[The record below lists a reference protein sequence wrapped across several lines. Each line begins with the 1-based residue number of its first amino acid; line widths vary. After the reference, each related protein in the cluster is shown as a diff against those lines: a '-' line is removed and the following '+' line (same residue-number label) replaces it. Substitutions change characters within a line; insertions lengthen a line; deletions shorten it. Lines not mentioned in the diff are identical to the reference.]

1 MPSINRQYSRGQL
14 KKFQTVFTLVEV
26 LPDEYKDGYVVTLTD
41 SARLLGT
48 QINLRL
54 TSNSEAVLAAR
65 RSLDRLEGHLL
76 PEKLE
81 DVRLVVSELVTNS
94 VRHAGLSPD
103 ERISLA
109 VMISDGSVRG
119 RVCDPGPGFEKPSA
133 PRPRTDLSG
142 GWGLPIVERI
152 SDRWG
157 VERNGCACVWFE
169 ID

>member
-1 MPSINRQYSRGQL
+1 M
-14 KKFQTVFTLVEV
+14 
-26 LPDEYKDGYVVTLTD
+26 TLTD
-41 SARLLGT
+41 PALLWGT
-48 QINLRL
+48 QIDLRL
-54 TSNSEAVLAAR
+54 APNSESVLAAR
-65 RSLDRLEGHLL
+65 HCLDRLEGHLL

-103 ERISLA
+103 EQISLA
-109 VMISDGSVRG
+109 VVISDGSVRG
-119 RVCDPGPGFEKPSA
+119 RVCDPGPGFEKPSE

-157 VERNGCACVWFE
+157 VERTCCACVWFE

>member
-1 MPSINRQYSRGQL
+1 L
-14 KKFQTVFTLVEV
+14 
-26 LPDEYKDGYVVTLTD
+26 TLTD
-41 SARLLGT
+41 PTLLWGT
-48 QINLRL
+48 QIDLRL
-54 TSNSEAVLAAR
+54 TPNPEAALAAR
-65 RSLDRLEGHLL
+65 HSLDRLEGHLL

-103 ERISLA
+103 ERISLM
-109 VMISDGSVRG
+109 VVISDGSVRG

-133 PRPRTDLSG
+133 PKPRTDFSG